1 MSNTPTRVHSDSRRV
16 EQWIETRLWNLK
28 NEGKSKSG
36 RDIIRELSGFFPI
49 NLTSYKTRNLL
60 SVIEKLRERV
70 NKRFKRHVRIRSD
83 LAKNWDVDPR
93 LIQRWEHCGLIDL
106 GNHHAV
112 KRLTVLFVEREYTR
126 IIKPEEIPMD
136 PQIKLW
142 D

>member
-36 RDIIRELSGFFPI
+36 RDIIRELSGFFLI

-60 SVIEKLRERV
+60 SVIETLRERV
-70 NKRFKRHVRIRSD
+70 NKRFKRHVRIRND
-83 LAKNWDVDPR
+83 LAKNLDVDPR